1 MVEHGVFE
9 DDLLIRELLQNETP
23 FFLTAQH
30 FPTDSFE
37 ADINIYS
44 GPTITDIET
53 ALLASSYTNN
63 TPDFSSYVY
72 RFSSSDMER
81 GVSNGR
87 VENNKYILKMKSSS
101 NIMTDDGY
109 KWRKYGQK
117 SIKNSSNPRSYYK
130 CTNPHCGA
138 KKQVERSND
147 DPDTLIITYEGLHLH
162 YTYPF
167 FMFGQ
172 SENPDPATKKSRRF
186 NFGLGAHQRPNKD
199 TDVSIRH
206 VCLDQQPSTMSIKDI
221 NPPEVAIN
229 SQGLLEDM
237 VPLIIRNPVTYTT
250 NSCKS
255 SSSDSSSPSSHPSP
269 PASPL
274 FSWTPIY

>member
-1 MVEHGVFE
+1 MLLTYEGFTQTLVNENYMTLMGLSLYWKVLRKQVIHYVRE
-9 DDLLIRELLQNETP
+9 CLVCEKYKPDLAAYPGPLPIPKNVCTNVSMDFIEGLRKSQGKNVI
-23 FFLTAQH
+23 FVVV
-30 FPTDSFE
+30 DSK
-37 ADINIYS
+37 
-44 GPTITDIET
+44 
-53 ALLASSYTNN
+53 
-63 TPDFSSYVY
+63 
-72 RFSSSDMER
+72 FSSSDMER

-101 NIMTDDGY
+101 NIIADDGY

-162 YTYPF
+162 Y
-167 FMFGQ
+167 M
-172 SENPDPATKKSRRF
+172 
-186 NFGLGAHQRPNKD
+186 AHQRPNKD

-206 VCLDQQPSTMSIKDI
+206 VCPDQQPSTMSIKDI

-255 SSSDSSSPSSHPSP
+255 SSSYSSSPLSHPSP